1 METTLKNKFLSFDT
15 AKVQTLTLEQL
26 ERTQLEKDVYGNP
39 LRGIYH
45 FALINE
51 IIKLCNEAQYN
62 VEVYDLFAAQN
73 KERQTPGVV
82 IIPEIEA
89 RYGERAVEAHLLRR
103 VFANIR
109 LTDFDD
115 EENTTNLAVA
125 FHQKG
130 IQVGFGN
137 MVKICHNQC
146 LLAPTQY
153 IATYDER
160 AKQIPKEC
168 DPQEVYFYE
177 WNNHETM
184 YSWDGDYEAIKI
196 ILEYFG
202 MEAAMSITR
211 IDACDLNK
219 LIERDHPYIF
229 RPQSEPTV

>member
-1 METTLKNKFLSFDT
+1 MSELNSTK
-15 AKVQTLTLEQL
+15 
-26 ERTQLEKDVYGNP
+26 RTD
-39 LRGIYH
+39 IYTIDPRNVVIVENFNVRKE
-45 FALINE
+45 FALDE
-51 IIKLCNEAQYN
+51 LKEQIKLQGVLNPITVVPFKDEDGNEKYRL
-62 VEVYDLFAAQN
+62 VD
-73 KERQTPGVV
+73 
-82 IIPEIEA
+82 
-89 RYGERAVEAHLLRR
+89 GERRKYL
-103 VFANIR
+103 
-109 LTDFDD
+109 
-115 EENTTNLAVA
+115 
-125 FHQKG
+125 
-130 IQVGFGN
+130 
-137 MVKICHNQC
+137 
-146 LLAPTQY
+146 
-153 IATYDER
+153 ATYDER